1 MEQELALVEQ
11 ELALVRHSLKLQLER
26 RRKLNAATKD
36 KPRSL
41 CRTMLLLVS
50 FMCLVLGGHEAPV
63 EFLKG
68 TGRKKRFIRHESF
81 TGEFQQAVTS
91 ACCQLTDS
99 EVSDLMFDPQ
109 KLLSWKRIILVSRYV
124 VERNI
129 YCLALKSNF
138 EHGVAPNI
146 HILVSHRDTLIPQ
159 SIPDDVK
166 SHLVSLLC
174 ESSDRRASW
183 LKGLR
188 KRWGMRHGQL
198 GVEPDVPLDE
208 LQCKSRVFF
217 QWANHLE
224 ASLGEI
230 LWVNMDETA
239 ITYTFSGHHGLV
251 VSKRSR
257 PGGCKKPVQTVPSNQ
272 KRGTVSLLT
281 FVCSDSS
288 LQPLC
293 PQVVLG
299 NEHKFTLKL
308 LQKFPQ
314 SRCPQNVS
322 LWRQK
327 SSWNNT
333 VAMRKVLLLLHAQ
346 LKDHLGSRSLVLVLD
361 CCSCHLEASV
371 RRLAKALEI
380 HLLFIPPLATWL
392 LQPLDTHGFKCLK
405 QHLKNKWVEALLL
418 HGRSL
423 NDEQWLSTVLDSLA
437 LLRQKKSC
445 SHLVSCF
452 CFPWG
457 FIFKWDTIL

>member
-1 MEQELALVEQ
+1 
-11 ELALVRHSLKLQLER
+11 
-26 RRKLNAATKD
+26 
-36 KPRSL
+36 
-41 CRTMLLLVS
+41 
-50 FMCLVLGGHEAPV
+50 
-63 EFLKG
+63 
-68 TGRKKRFIRHESF
+68 
-81 TGEFQQAVTS
+81 
-91 ACCQLTDS
+91 
-99 EVSDLMFDPQ
+99 
-109 KLLSWKRIILVSRYV
+109 
-124 VERNI
+124 
-129 YCLALKSNF
+129 
-138 EHGVAPNI
+138 
-146 HILVSHRDTLIPQ
+146 
-159 SIPDDVK
+159 
-166 SHLVSLLC
+166 
-174 ESSDRRASW
+174 
-183 LKGLR
+183 
-188 KRWGMRHGQL
+188 MRHGQL

-272 KRGTVSLLT
+272 KQGTVSLLT
-281 FVCSDSS
+281 F
-288 LQPLC
+288 
-293 PQVVLG
+293 
-299 NEHKFTLKL
+299 
-308 LQKFPQ
+308 
-314 SRCPQNVS
+314 
-322 LWRQK
+322 
-327 SSWNNT
+327 